1 MFYIDLTQSVLISYL
16 MGKVLDYMTSVITAV
31 YTEWGALWRLVLIL
45 FFVQGLGYQTTIRN
59 VTLN

>member
-16 MGKVLDYMTSVITAV
+16 MGKVFDYMTSVITAV

-45 FFVQGLGYQTTIRN
+45 FFVQGLRNQTTIRN
-59 VTLN
+59 ITLN